1 MEELKCNLCG
11 NSLDQWDV
19 QNDFV
24 LHRKIG
30 FGSDYDTEE
39 LKLQLCNSC
48 LDKLVA
54 DCSISPL
61 AESSSE

>member
-11 NSLDQWDV
+11 QPLDQWDV

-48 LDKLVA
+48 LDSLVA
-54 DCSISPL
+54 RCEVTPL
-61 AESSSE
+61 VEYNEE